1 MKYFVEILKQ
11 FTIKQRIF
19 VLVLLLFFSSLTYIT
34 TTYLKSGHNSCEE
47 LIKLNQKYVH
57 DFVIISDMIRRQ
69 RMNELGVGDENLLD
83 SGVQLPTYGR
93 NPASEPSSPPSSSSS
108 QTYNDVLLDSILSVT
123 ETNLK

>member
-1 MKYFVEILKQ
+1 
-11 FTIKQRIF
+11 
-19 VLVLLLFFSSLTYIT
+19 
-34 TTYLKSGHNSCEE
+34 
-47 LIKLNQKYVH
+47 
-57 DFVIISDMIRRQ
+57 
-69 RMNELGVGDENLLD
+69 MNELGLGDENLLD